1 MTFESIGGDERKE
14 DLIRKK
20 DEVEVYMKSKKT
32 ENIGVRISKVM
43 SMQINIALERSGADS
58 VAEYIRLCIA
68 NDLSGFTVADRVQDE
83 IGDII
88 NGLNYTRTKIEDSGE
103 TTSEQVLNTVISFAE
118 LMGEREK
125 KFLEMMQLRDSE
137 FKQISESMLK
147 LTAFITQQYGDLNGG
162 GIQSNGR

>member
-1 MTFESIGGDERKE
+1 MTFESIRDTESKE
-14 DLIRKK
+14 DLFRKK
-20 DEVEVYMKSKKT
+20 SQVEVYMKSKKT

-43 SMQINIALERSGADS
+43 SMQIDMALERSGADS

-88 NGLNYTRTKIEDSGE
+88 DGLNYTRTKIEDSGE

-118 LMGEREK
+118 LIGEREK
-125 KFLEMMQLRDSE
+125 KFLEMMQLRDAE

>member
-43 SMQINIALERSGADS
+43 SMQIEMALERSGADS

-68 NDLSGFTVADRVQDE
+68 NDLSGFSVADRVQDE
-83 IGDII
+83 IGGII
-88 NGLNYTRTKIEDSGE
+88 EGLTYTRNKIEDSGDE
-103 TTSEQVLNTVISFAE
+103 TSKYVRNIVMQFAK
-118 LMGEREK
+118 LIDDRDK
-125 KFLEMMQLRDSE
+125 KFVEILQSRDSE
-137 FKQISESMLK
+137 FEEISENMLK
-147 LTAFITQQYGDLNGG
+147 LTAFITQQYGELNGH
-162 GIQSNGR
+162 

>member
-68 NDLSGFTVADRVQDE
+68 NDLSGFSVADRVQDE

-88 NGLNYTRTKIEDSGE
+88 EGLNYTRTKIEDSGE
-103 TTSEQVLNTVISFAE
+103 TTNKQVLNTVISFAE

-125 KFLEMMQLRDSE
+125 KFLEMMQLRDAE

>member
-88 NGLNYTRTKIEDSGE
+88 DGLNYTRTKIEDSGE

-162 GIQSNGR
+162 GIQNNGR